1 MGGVT
6 LQIVRDWVL
15 KLNAGG
21 LEALVDYRG
30 PGPQKI
36 LTDAH
41 RTALA
46 RAVEDGPIPAI
57 HGVVRWRVIDLVQWM
72 LDEFD
77 VSVSKQTLSRKL
89 RQMGGAAQGSARL
102 AGGMAA
108 EGIAGCRHVRVTT
121 LRLPARSRLL
131 KNSHHASGLDQA
143 RGGHRP
149 RRRRSLVRRRSPG
162 RAEEQD
168 HPALGEACQRFR
180 SALPNGMAGRGQA
193 RHTAVRAAGPA
204 HGVDLYLR
212 RHLSGDGRDGRS
224 GPALVQHGGDGSAPG
239 RDRRSGHAGQALRAP
254 GRSGRLA
261 HLGPAR
267 GSSQHHNRSA
277 AGQVPG
283 VEPGRERLAVPAR
296 QLVVEP
302 DLPLIR
308 RHRRSLLR
316 RVEPPCRAALARHEP
331 RITKLDAR
339 SPAVSLVGVD
349 GPTASRAKVGLSNA
363 NKGPSI

>member
-1 MGGVT
+1 
-6 LQIVRDWVL
+6 
-15 KLNAGG
+15 
-21 LEALVDYRG
+21 
-30 PGPQKI
+30 
-36 LTDAH
+36 
-41 RTALA
+41 
-46 RAVEDGPIPAI
+46 
-57 HGVVRWRVIDLVQWM
+57 
-72 LDEFD
+72 
-77 VSVSKQTLSRKL
+77 
-89 RQMGGAAQGSARL
+89 MGGAAQGSARL

-168 HPALGEACQRFR
+168 HPAL
-180 SALPNGMAGRGQA
+180 GQA

-296 QLVVEP
+296 QLVVER

-308 RHRRSLLR
+308 RHRRPLLR
-316 RVEPPCRAALARHEP
+316 RLEPPRRPTLARHEP
-331 RITKLDAR
+331 RITKLGAS
-339 SPAVSLVGVD
+339 SPAVSLGI
-349 GPTASRAKVGLSNA
+349 SRQRCKAIVLRRPALAAYARLGGNLAGGGSYKKAEVIFLDLVPPSSGQAGLFDA
-363 NKGPSI
+363 PDCAARRRLMGIID